1 MRLPHN
7 KNDFD
12 TIIIGGG
19 PAGLLAAAS
28 LKNSRVLLIEK
39 AEQPGRKLLIAGSGQ
54 CNYTHAGSIYEFMNH
69 YGRNF
74 RFLKHAF
81 KSFSNE
87 DTIRFFKES
96 GLESMEDK
104 NGKIFPASL
113 NSKDVLRVL
122 LEKCRESKVNIL
134 NANPVSKVE
143 HADNAFLVTT
153 EKASFKSKNLI
164 IATGGLSYPKTGST
178 GDGYRFAEILGHTIV
193 QPKPALSPVIVSDYQ
208 MAHLMGISLTSAS
221 INLYRDGKKTGENT
235 GDIVFT
241 HKGLSGP
248 GILDFSRYIHD
259 GDILKLNLTGISADN
274 FNRKFILD
282 AQMNG
287 KGTLQSWLKVYDIP
301 RNLLRFLINQ
311 AGTGPEQQIAGI
323 SRNIRFRLSELLC
336 ECPFIVEKVEGYK
349 SAMVTAG
356 GVALEE
362 VSSKTM
368 ESKLISNLYFAG
380 EVLDID
386 GDTGGYNIQAAF
398 STAFLAAEAINL
410 KSEL

>member
-1 MRLPHN
+1 MKLTGN
-7 KNDFD
+7 NYD

-39 AEQPGRKLLIAGSGQ
+39 GEQPGRKLLISGSGQ
-54 CNYTHAGSIYEFMNH
+54 CNYTHAGKIYDFLKH

-74 RFLKHAF
+74 RFLKQAF

-87 DTIRFFKES
+87 DTIRFFKEF
-96 GLESMEDK
+96 GLESIEDK

-122 LEKCRESKVNIL
+122 LEKCRDSKVNIL
-134 NANPVSKVE
+134 NANPVKKVE
-143 HADNAFLVTT
+143 YSDNSFLVST
-153 EKASFKSKNLI
+153 EKASYNSKNLI

-178 GDGYRFAEILGHTIV
+178 GDGYKFAEMLGHTIV
-193 QPKPALSPVIVSDYQ
+193 TPKPALSPVFVRDYQ
-208 MAHLMGISLTSAS
+208 MAHLMGISLSS
-221 INLYRDGKKTGENT
+221 VSVNLYRDGKKTGENT

-259 GDILKLNLTGISADN
+259 GDNLKLILTGLSPDN
-274 FNRKFILD
+274 FNRKFIAD
-282 AQMNG
+282 AQKNG
-287 KGTLQSWLKVYDIP
+287 KETLQSWLKAYDIP
-301 RNLLRFLINQ
+301 RNLLRFLIHQ
-311 AGTGPEQQIAGI
+311 AEAEPNDQIAGI

-336 ECPFIVEKVEGYK
+336 ECPFIVEKIAGYK

-362 VSSKTM
+362 VSSRTM
-368 ESKLISNLYFAG
+368 ESKLISHLYFAG

-398 STAFLAAEAINL
+398 STAFLAAKSINS
-410 KSEL
+410 KSAQ

>member
-1 MRLPHN
+1 MSLPD
-7 KNDFD
+7 KNNYFD

-28 LKNSRVLLIEK
+28 LKNNTVLLFEK
-39 AEQPGRKLLIAGSGQ
+39 SELPGRKLLISGSGQ
-54 CNYTHAGSIYEFMNH
+54 CNYTHAGSIYDFLKH

-81 KSFSNE
+81 KAFSNA
-87 DTIRFFKES
+87 DTIHFFKES
-96 GLESMEDK
+96 GIESIEDK

-113 NSKDVLRVL
+113 NSNDVLRAL
-122 LEKCRESKVNIL
+122 LEKCRISQVNIL
-134 NANPVSKVE
+134 NANPVKKVE
-143 HADNAFLVTT
+143 YFDCSFLIKT
-153 EKASFKSKNLI
+153 EKASFKSKNLL

-178 GDGYRFAEILGHTIV
+178 GDGYKFAEMLGHTIV
-193 QPKPALSPVIVSDYQ
+193 KPKPALSPVIVNDYRLS
-208 MAHLMGISLTSAS
+208 HLMGISLTSVKIS
-221 INLYRDGKKTGENT
+221 LYRGEKKAGEHC
-235 GDIVFT
+235 GDLVFT

-248 GILDFSRYIHD
+248 GILDFSRFIQD
-259 GDILKLNLTGISADN
+259 GDILKLNLAGVSPDN

-282 AQMNG
+282 SQVNG
-287 KGTLQSWLKVYDIP
+287 KDTLQAWLKPYNIP
-301 RNLLRFLINQ
+301 RNLLRFLVNE
-311 AGTGPEQQIAGI
+311 AGTEPYQQIAGI

-336 ECPFIVEKVEGYK
+336 ECPFIIEKVEGYK
-349 SAMVTAG
+349 SAMVTTG

-398 STAFLAAEAINL
+398 STAFLAAKSINL
-410 KSEL
+410 KSGL

>member
-1 MRLPHN
+1 MKLTGN
-7 KNDFD
+7 NYD

-28 LKNSRVLLIEK
+28 LENSRVLLIEK
-39 AEQPGRKLLIAGSGQ
+39 GEQPGRKLLISGSGQ
-54 CNYTHAGSIYEFMNH
+54 CNYTHAGSIFDFLKH

-81 KSFSNE
+81 KAFSNE
-87 DTIRFFKES
+87 DTIRFFRES
-96 GLESMEDK
+96 GLESIEDK

-122 LEKCRESKVNIL
+122 LEKCRDSKVDVMNDS
-134 NANPVSKVE
+134 PVKQVE
-143 HADNAFLVTT
+143 HSDNSFLVTT
-153 EKASFKSKNLI
+153 EKASYKSKNLI
-164 IATGGLSYPKTGST
+164 IATGGFSYPKTGST
-178 GDGYRFAEILGHTIV
+178 GDGYKFAEMLRHSIGL
-193 QPKPALSPVIVSDYQ
+193 PRPALSPVIVADYQ
-208 MAHLMGISLTSAS
+208 MAHLMGISLTSVS
-221 INLYRDGKKTGENT
+221 INLYRDGKKTGETT

-259 GDILKLNLTGISADN
+259 GDILKLNLTGLSPDH

-282 AQMNG
+282 SQNNG
-287 KGTLQSWLKVYDIP
+287 KHTLQLWLKTYDVP

-311 AGTGPEQQIAGI
+311 AGAEPDHQIAGI

-336 ECPFIVEKVEGYK
+336 ECPFTVEKVAGYN

-356 GVALEE
+356 GVKLEE

-368 ESKLISNLYFAG
+368 ESKLISNLYFTG

-398 STAFLAAEAINL
+398 STAYLAAESINL
-410 KSEL
+410 KSGS